1 MPAIRGSENSVV
13 NMKRTENVSID
24 NEDEG
29 SVWKRKKVLDSDYIK
44 NKKALLDGHAAFKRQ
59 TES

>member
-1 MPAIRGSENSVV
+1 M
-13 NMKRTENVSID
+13 TID
-24 NEDEG
+24 YEDEG

-59 TES
+59 TEL

>member
-1 MPAIRGSENSVV
+1 LPIIRGSENSVV
-13 NMKRTENVSID
+13 IIKRTDNVTID
-24 NEDEG
+24 YEDEG

>member
-1 MPAIRGSENSVV
+1 M
-13 NMKRTENVSID
+13 SID

-59 TES
+59 TESQYHRKALTIVETRGQI